1 MKKRPACTYDTNWP
15 GNRYQSLMIQLAIV
29 REGNE
34 QVLAELKAARAALR
48 ELKEMAVRM
57 AEKLNGLD
65 SRPGSAQ
72 GGNLE

>member
-1 MKKRPACTYDTNWP
+1 MKRPACAYDANWP
-15 GNRYQSLMIQLAIV
+15 GSRYQALLIQLAIV

-34 QVLAELKAARAALR
+34 QVLAELKATRAALR

-72 GGNLE
+72 SGDLE